1 MRRPA
6 RSATTTPVRAA
17 LASLAALALLS
28 PAAEAGAQYAA
39 YGITNGPGG
48 QQLVRFNTATPGAV
62 ALLGPTGAA
71 LAGIDFRPATGTL
84 YGFSGTQLYTVNV
97 ETGAATLVAAT
108 SSTTGTP
115 LGFDFNPVPDRIR
128 IVDPSGTNLRV
139 NPANGVAIVDG
150 SLAYAAGDANA
161 GASPNVTAVAYTN
174 NFAGA
179 TTTTLYGIDGSLGNL
194 VRIAPPNNGVVNTVG
209 SLGFGGGVSG
219 VNGFDIV
226 TDGGLNLAFLSLLG
240 AGGSSTLYTVNLA
253 SGAATAVGAIGVAG
267 GLQGLALAP
276 VPEPGTYVL
285 VATGL
290 VAVAG
295 MARRRR
301 DAR

>member
-6 RSATTTPVRAA
+6 RSPGSTPVRAA

-28 PAAEAGAQYAA
+28 PAATAGAQYTA
-39 YGITNGPGG
+39 YGITTGAAG
-48 QQLVRFNTATPGAV
+48 QQLVRFSTDAPGAV
-62 ALLGPTGAA
+62 TVLGPTGAA
-71 LAGIDFRPATGTL
+71 LAGIDFRPATRML
-84 YGFSGTQLYTVNV
+84 YGFSGTELYTVNV
-97 ETGAATLVAAT
+97 TTGAATLVAAT

-128 IVDPSGTNLRV
+128 IVDGSDVNLRV

-174 NFAGA
+174 SFAGTA
-179 TTTTLYGIDGSLGNL
+179 TTTLFGVDGSLGNL

-209 SLGFGGGVSG
+209 SLGLGGAVSG

-226 TDGGLNLAFLSLLG
+226 TAGGLNFAFLSLLG
-240 AGGSSTLYTVNLA
+240 TGGSSTLYSVNLS
-253 SGAATAVGAIGVAG
+253 SGAATAIGAIGVAG
-267 GLQGLALAP
+267 GIEGLAIAA
-276 VPEPGTYVL
+276 VPEPGTYAL

-301 DAR
+301 AAR